1 MLLIA
6 PKSPGKEPKTAAAPS
21 GAASTAPPHDV
32 HGVGHWLDLL
42 TSDDPVKRKKAAD
55 HLTAVGPEAANELP
69 VLVQRSTSENVLV
82 RLWAVSCLGQIGPA
96 AKEALAAILDRL
108 ADEQPLVREKAARA
122 IEHAA
127 PEAKPFVPALLHGL
141 DEKDDGRRAAAV
153 ELFRRNLKT
162 ARISRFRFW
171 ACSCGRVYIKVDL
184 GGRLRKMADAPEE
197 VSWDGKR
204 SCGQCGAHYDD
215 REIYAGK
222 HDVPEQYWARL
233 RSKFGKHLILPDDFL
248 AADREDASYRISD
261 DARPHEA
268 EVNLESLAPFS
279 LALESPALEGE
290 QGYAIAAEP
299 PPVYGVLGQQR
310 QAKAVELVPGVEVA
324 KSGKYKCT
332 SCAKKRLNAAREAS
346 AGSTPPRA
354 SIVMQFKAGKTF
366 TECPNCR
373 DLTEWEWLG

>member
-1 MLLIA
+1 
-6 PKSPGKEPKTAAAPS
+6 
-21 GAASTAPPHDV
+21 
-32 HGVGHWLDLL
+32 
-42 TSDDPVKRKKAAD
+42 
-55 HLTAVGPEAANELP
+55 
-69 VLVQRSTSENVLV
+69 
-82 RLWAVSCLGQIGPA
+82 
-96 AKEALAAILDRL
+96 
-108 ADEQPLVREKAARA
+108 
-122 IEHAA
+122 
-127 PEAKPFVPALLHGL
+127 
-141 DEKDDGRRAAAV
+141 
-153 ELFRRNLKT
+153 
-162 ARISRFRFW
+162 
-171 ACSCGRVYIKVDL
+171 
-184 GGRLRKMADAPEE
+184 
-197 VSWDGKR
+197 
-204 SCGQCGAHYDD
+204 
-215 REIYAGK
+215 
-222 HDVPEQYWARL
+222 
-233 RSKFGKHLILPDDFL
+233 LILPDDFL